1 MRSVCADGGAGDG
14 DGEGVTECW
23 KFYMASFFEVL
34 ETRVREANSLLCVGL
49 DSRADSASALRA
61 ECFRLIDATHPFA
74 AAFKPNSAFFEVHG
88 PEGMHVL
95 QEVIAHVPPGIP
107 VVLDAK
113 RGDIG
118 DTSEAYAKAAFDVYG
133 AHCIT
138 VSPYL
143 GGDAIAPFI
152 ARAECGVFVLCKT
165 SNKGADEF
173 QGLKTSE
180 VLETAEVYLRVAT
193 QAQTWNRLNNV
204 GLVVGATDP
213 QSMAQV
219 RVVAPDLWFLV
230 PGIGAQGGDLATSL
244 KAGLR
249 ADGLGMLINASRSI
263 ARATDPGA
271 EAQRLRDEI
280 NDLRLTIDHLRL
292 PSADQSSMVNRQSS
306 IDRLAQDLIDSQCVR
321 FGEFK
326 LKSGLMS
333 PIYLDLRRLITYP
346 QVLKRAASA
355 YIALLCELKFDRIAG
370 LPYAGLPIS
379 TAISVAADW
388 PMIYPRK
395 EAKEYGTKAD
405 IEGLYEAGET
415 IAIIDDLATTGGAKV
430 EAIQKLEG
438 VGLKIKDIVVLIDR
452 ESGAKE
458 SLAQSGYTLHAVATL
473 RQLLDVWHASGTIT
487 QQQFEDAQRFLG
499 T

>member
-1 MRSVCADGGAGDG
+1 M
-14 DGEGVTECW
+14 
-23 KFYMASFFEVL
+23 KSFFDFL
-34 ETRVREANSLLCVGL
+34 EKRVRAANSLLCVGL
-49 DSRADSASALRA
+49 DLRADTAGALRA
-61 ECFRLIDATHPFA
+61 ECFGLIDATHEFA

-88 PEGMHVL
+88 PEGMRVL
-95 QEVIAHVPPGIP
+95 QEVIAHVPSGIP
-107 VVLDAK
+107 VILDAK

-118 DTSEAYAKAAFDVYG
+118 DTSEAYAKAAFEVYG
-133 AHCIT
+133 AHCLT

-143 GGDAIAPFI
+143 GGDTVAPFI

-165 SNKGADEF
+165 SNKGGNEF
-173 QGLKTSE
+173 QKLRIENSE
-180 VLETAEVYLRVAT
+180 FRIQNEPDELFERVAI
-193 QAQTWNRLNNV
+193 QARSWNGLNNV

-219 RVVAPDLWFLV
+219 RAVAPELWFLV
-230 PGIGAQGGDLATSL
+230 PGIGAQGGDLAASL
-244 KAGLR
+244 NAGLR

-263 ARATDPGA
+263 ARAADPAA
-271 EAQRLRDEI
+271 EAMRLRDEI
-280 NDLRLTIDHLRL
+280 SGERRRGTEDGGRFN
-292 PSADQSSMVNRQSS
+292 ASSPVVRPPSS
-306 IDRLAQDLIDSQCVR
+306 IDQLARDLIDSQCVR

-346 QVLKRAASA
+346 QILKRAAKA
-355 YIALLCELKFDRIAG
+355 YVELLRGLKFDRIAG

-438 VGLKIKDIVVLIDR
+438 VGLKVKDIVVLIDR

-473 RQLLDVWHASGTIT
+473 RQLLDAWRVSGAIT
-487 QQQFEDAQRFLG
+487 SEQFEVVRGFLEKG
-499 T
+499 

>member
-1 MRSVCADGGAGDG
+1 M
-14 DGEGVTECW
+14 
-23 KFYMASFFEVL
+23 KSFFDFL

-49 DSRADSASALRA
+49 DSRADSPSALRD
-61 ECFRLIDATHPFA
+61 ECFRIIDATYVCA

-88 PEGMHVL
+88 PEGMRAL
-95 QEVIAHVPPGIP
+95 QEVIAHVPQGIP

-118 DTSEAYAKAAFDVYG
+118 DTSAAYAKAAFDVYG

-138 VSPYL
+138 VNPYL
-143 GGDAIAPFI
+143 GSDSVEPFI
-152 ARAECGVFVLCKT
+152 ARAECGAFVLCKT
-165 SNKGADEF
+165 SNKSADEF
-173 QGLKTSE
+173 QKLRIENGEGRNQESQVTSHEPRLFEQVALK
-180 VLETAEVYLRVAT
+180 
-193 QAQTWNRLNNV
+193 AQTWNRQNNV

-219 RVVAPDLWFLV
+219 RAAAPDLWFLV
-230 PGIGAQGGDLATSL
+230 PGIGAQGGDLESSL
-244 KAGLR
+244 NAGLR
-249 ADGLGMLINASRSI
+249 ADGMGMLINASRSI
-263 ARATDPGA
+263 ARAANPGA
-271 EAQRLRDEI
+271 EARRLRDEI
-280 NDLRLTIDHLRL
+280 NQLRLTIDHLPL
-292 PSADQSSMVNRQSS
+292 TDYPQWSIVNGQSS
-306 IDRLAQDLIDSQCVR
+306 IVAQLAHDLVASQCVR

-326 LKSGLMS
+326 LKSGLLS

-346 QVLKRAASA
+346 QILKRAASA
-355 YIALLCELKFDRIAG
+355 YVALLRGLKFDRIAG

-405 IEGLYEAGET
+405 IEGLYKAGET

-438 VGLKIKDIVVLIDR
+438 VGLKVKDIVVLIDR

-473 RQLLDVWHASGTIT
+473 RQLLDAWRASGAISEK
-487 QQQFEDAQRFLG
+487 QFEDVQAFLKR
-499 T
+499 